1 MRCLTLLL
9 ALFLSPLAMADWQL
23 QTDYSRISFVS
34 VKRGDSAEVQRFT
47 GLTGVVDAQGGVRI
61 MVPFSGLD
69 SGLALRDERM
79 RNDLFQIARFSD
91 AEVSSQVD
99 LATWEALAVGASKID
114 TIQFKISLHGQE
126 RRLKAEVLVSR
137 IGEHNMQVSTLEPVL
152 LKTVDFDLDEGLQRL
167 KEISAVPDITPEVPV
182 FAVLTFQWHP

>member
-1 MRCLTLLL
+1 MRCLTFLL
-9 ALFLSPLAMADWQL
+9 ALLLSPLAMADWQL

-47 GLTGVVDAQGGVRI
+47 GLTGAVDAQGGVRI

-79 RNDLFQIARFSD
+79 RNDLFQVAQFSE
-91 AEVSSQVD
+91 AQVASQVD
-99 LATWEALAVGASKID
+99 LASWEEMAVGASKVENIEF
-114 TIQFKISLHGQE
+114 QISLHGQE

-152 LKTVDFDLDEGLQRL
+152 LKAVDFDLLDGLQRL
-167 KEISAVPDITPEVPV
+167 KEISAVPEITPEIPV

>member
-9 ALFLSPLAMADWQL
+9 ALLLSPLAMADWQL

-47 GLTGVVDAQGGVRI
+47 GLTGAVDGQGGVRI

-79 RNDLFQIARFSD
+79 RNDLFQVAQFSE
-91 AEVSSQVD
+91 AQVASQVD
-99 LATWEALAVGASKID
+99 LASWEEMAVGASKVENIEF
-114 TIQFKISLHGQE
+114 QISLHGQE

-152 LKTVDFDLDEGLQRL
+152 LKAVDFDLLDGLQRL
-167 KEISAVPDITPEVPV
+167 KEISAVPEITPEIPV

>member
-9 ALFLSPLAMADWQL
+9 ALLLSPLAVADWQL

-47 GLTGVVDAQGGVRI
+47 GLTGMVDAQGGVRI
-61 MVPFSGLD
+61 VVPFSGLD

-79 RNDLFQIARFSD
+79 RSELFQVARFSE
-91 AEVSSQVD
+91 AQVSSQVD
-99 LATWEALAVGASKID
+99 LAAWEEMAVGASKID
-114 TIQFKISLHGQE
+114 TIELQISLHGQE

-137 IGEHNMQVSTLEPVL
+137 IGEHNMQVGTLEPVL
-152 LKTVDFDLDEGLQRL
+152 LKAVDFDLVEGLQRL
-167 KEISAVPDITPEVPV
+167 EEISAVPQITPEVPV
-182 FAVLTFQWHP
+182 FALLTFQWHP